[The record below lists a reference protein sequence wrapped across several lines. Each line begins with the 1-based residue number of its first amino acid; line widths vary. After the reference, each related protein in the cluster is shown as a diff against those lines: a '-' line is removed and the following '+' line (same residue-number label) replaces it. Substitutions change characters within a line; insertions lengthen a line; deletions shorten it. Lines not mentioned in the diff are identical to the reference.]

1 MNKIIKKLFAPL
13 AVFALALGVSIS
25 LNSQKDVVGA
35 KAAPTTVTVVRDDF
49 TGGSGYAE
57 GTWSKGGISGAG
69 VIYFTTT
76 TNIQVST
83 TSGRQPYPHNTT
95 ATPGPI
101 TNISVTMPGTGSLR
115 TLTPRVSSTDAVTS
129 HTGGTALSAQTFT
142 SNTQTLNWT
151 IPSADNIRYFQLVPG
166 GNTNWA
172 SFSFTYEEVVQ
183 EFGVLDHIKLDH
195 SSAKKAFFV
204 GETFSSTGLVVT
216 AVDEDDNEMVVSEF
230 TTNLDDH
237 EFVAA
242 DKGSNNVVVT
252 YQGKTADYNITVS
265 EYVPGEGTVTLSVK
279 NTTYIDSTWT
289 SDDLNI
295 VKSSPSVGDLTF
307 SDIGNVRLNSKPVE
321 GSISIGGNKTTGGSF
336 KITLPALTYASA
348 IKFNDLSVGSDAT
361 TPTLKINDKTS
372 FTFAS
377 GMTSAT
383 LKPYDNVLVISTLG
397 TSRIWTSSIEITLK
411 TLESLPED
419 YATYF
424 LDTTDAEC
432 ALLDVK
438 TTTWNSL
445 QHVYGNLGASSKAL
459 LVVDSEN
466 ETISAAM
473 ERYVF
478 IATKYA
484 YTDFMN
490 VGVTSPFNQL
500 NEFYE
505 SNSVLILVVVASI
518 FGITAIAGFYF
529 ISKRRKVTE

>member
-1 MNKIIKKLFAPL
+1 MRKFKKLSTL
-13 AVFALALGVSIS
+13 ALGFALAIGIGAGLGFNRVE
-25 LNSQKDVVGA
+25 GA
-35 KAAPTTVTVVRDDF
+35 KAAEEVITLQNIGEGVDEAANTTEKQKTISDF
-49 TGGSGYAE
+49 TLNYYKCRKQTNSTAHALLLEKGADPYISNHTIVPGEIKSVKLIIPIGASGKTTYFVRFGTAE
-57 GTWSKGGISGAG
+57 
-69 VIYFTTT
+69 FH
-76 TNIQVST
+76 ST
-83 TSGRQPYPHNTT
+83 G
-95 ATPGPI
+95 
-101 TNISVTMPGTGSLR
+101 
-115 TLTPRVSSTDAVTS
+115 
-129 HTGGTALSAQTFT
+129 TGGTAINIGANSSHTFENDVSGAKYFSISIGN
-142 SNTQTLNWT
+142 SNHGQVQHIEITYTT
-151 IPSADNIRYFQLVPG
+151 G
-166 GNTNWA
+166 G
-172 SFSFTYEEVVQ
+172 V
-183 EFGVLDHIKLDH
+183 EFGTLDHIELDH

-242 DKGSNNVVVT
+242 DKGSENVVVT

-279 NTTYIDSTWT
+279 NATYIDSTWT
-289 SDDLNI
+289 SADLNI

-307 SDIGNVRLNSKPVE
+307 SEINNIRLNALPNV

-348 IKFNDLSVGSDAT
+348 IKFDGLSVEEDAT

-484 YTDFMN
+484 YADFMN
-490 VGVTSPFNQL
+490 VGVTLPLNQF

-529 ISKRRKVTE
+529 ISKRRKATE